1 MVRLMIKHPLSSPR
15 FQYTVIPTSDPLKIR
30 LKQILITGVP
40 EKKHHHHH
48 HHHHHRSGEKKSK
61 HGHKHKYSGRKS
73 LDLSL
78 RLGLSGKDQQAT
90 STATSKGTMMNKIK
104 KLGVY
109 TQQQEDE
116 DKFYGVSTKLALFDY
131 RL

>member
-15 FQYTVIPTSDPLKIR
+15 FHNTVIPTSDPLKIR
-30 LKQILITGVP
+30 LKQILITENS

-48 HHHHHRSGEKKSK
+48 HHHRSGVKKSK
-61 HGHKHKYSGRKS
+61 HGHKHEHSGRKS

-78 RLGLSGKDQQAT
+78 RLGLSGKDQDAM
-90 STATSKGTMMNKIK
+90 STATSTMDKIK
-104 KLGVY
+104 NLGVY
-109 TQQQEDE
+109 TRQQEDE